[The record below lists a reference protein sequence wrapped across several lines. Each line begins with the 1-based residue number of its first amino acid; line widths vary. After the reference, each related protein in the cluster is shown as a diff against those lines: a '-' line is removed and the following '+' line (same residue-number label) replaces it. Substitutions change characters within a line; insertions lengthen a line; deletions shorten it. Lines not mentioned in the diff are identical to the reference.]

1 MSEFSITSPFIAA
14 LVTYLMPSVVCA
26 LIALIAWQSFPRLS
40 EGLARDLVWAFGVT
54 AAIQAVLLLN
64 GPAQIL
70 PSPML
75 RLLDCVSL
83 AVMGWAFFGSWRRTF
98 LVGSLVACGIY
109 GAFALSLWQLSGAES
124 DWASRAWHLIG
135 STILGSAALSLW
147 QRRGEYPLLLLI
159 SFALLT
165 VGYALGVLGWGEG
178 ALLARWIAF
187 PLILAALVQFSTRE
201 IESVRTELVSFSQ
214 HSLRQTQ
221 QLLTLLRAST
231 ALIGRSDVAAILGE
245 AVEGIALGVGADMAF
260 AALVDDPDGRRLR
273 LLAFYPPRP
282 SMCGRVISVAA
293 QPALADAMQRGQQV
307 VLTPNQRGI
316 HALAALVSSAPGPA
330 IIQPLAGK
338 GRVLGLIAAMN
349 GRHHRPFTEDE
360 QRVMEAFGAQVGT
373 AVENALLD
381 QVIESQTRE
390 LAELLVAREEEASRR
405 AAILESLA
413 EGVIVF
419 DHHEQ
424 AILANPA
431 ASAVLELAP
440 AGLIGKPLQ
449 AIMNG
454 QIHPDDYGLVR
465 SLLEGTARSA
475 CRVRWA
481 DKTVLLSV
489 APVRLSSTGRHGTVM
504 VLRDIT
510 EDAKVER
517 LKSEFVSVVSH
528 ELRSPFATL
537 DSTIQVIQRYG
548 LEHLLPQQRAQWQQ
562 LEDGLKRAETMI
574 NNLVTFAS
582 FLSKQGQLRMTAL
595 DMRELAEEV
604 IGSLGPVVQTRH
616 VRIVSELEDVPP
628 VHGDRER
635 LSEAIYH
642 LVHNAIKFNRPGG
655 MVIVSCRSTPES
667 VIVEVA
673 DTGLGI
679 PPDQL
684 QEVWKDFAQLA
695 DPLRRGVEG
704 LGLGLPL
711 VRYVI
716 QAHGGQV
723 WADSQ
728 VGQGSVFGFA
738 LPLPGEAKSRSR
750 SEAAG

>member
-1 MSEFSITSPFIAA
+1 MSELLIASPLVAA
-14 LVTYLMPSVVCA
+14 LVAYLVPCVASA
-26 LIALIAWQSFPRLS
+26 LIALIAWQTFRRLG
-40 EGLARDLVWAFGVT
+40 EGLLRDLAWAFGVT
-54 AAIQAVLLLN
+54 AAIQAVLLLA
-64 GPAQIL
+64 GSTQAL
-70 PSPML
+70 PSPVL
-75 RLLDCVSL
+75 RLLDCGSL

-98 LVGSLVACGIY
+98 LVGSLAACGIY
-109 GAFALSLWQLSGAES
+109 GAFALSLWQLSGVES
-124 DWASRAWHLIG
+124 GWANRAWHLIG
-135 STILGSAALSLW
+135 SVILGSAALTLW
-147 QRRGEYPLLLLI
+147 RRRSEYPALLFT
-159 SFALLT
+159 SFTLLT
-165 VGYALGVLGWGEG
+165 VGYALGMLGWEEG
-178 ALLARWIAF
+178 TLLARLIAF
-187 PLILAALVQFSTRE
+187 PLIMAALVQFSTRE
-201 IESVRTELVSFSQ
+201 IESIRTELVSFSQ

-245 AVEGIALGVGADMAF
+245 AVEGIALGVGADAAF

-273 LLAFYPPRP
+273 LLAFYPPKVSVR
-282 SMCGRVISVAA
+282 GRVIPLAA

-307 VLTPNQRGI
+307 VLTPSQRGI
-316 HALAALVSSAPGPA
+316 HALAALMSSTPGPA
-330 IIQPLAGK
+330 IIQPLTGK
-338 GRVLGLIAAMN
+338 GRALGLIAAMN
-349 GRHHRPFTEDE
+349 GRHGRAFTEDE
-360 QRVMEAFGAQVGT
+360 RRVMEAFGAQVGT

-390 LAELLVAREEEASRR
+390 LAELLVAREEEAGRR

-419 DHHEQ
+419 DHNEQ
-424 AILANPA
+424 AILSNPA
-431 ASAVLELAP
+431 ASAVLELEP

-454 QIHPDDYGLVR
+454 QIHPDDYELVQ
-465 SLLEGTARSA
+465 SLLEGAARSA
-475 CRVRWA
+475 CRIRWA

-537 DSTIQVIQRYG
+537 DSAVQIIQRYG
-548 LEHLLPQQRAQWQQ
+548 LDHLLPPQREQWRQ
-562 LEDGLKRAETMI
+562 LEDGLKHAETLI

-582 FLSKQGQLRMTAL
+582 FLSKQGQLRVTAL
-595 DMRELAEEV
+595 DVRELAEEV
-604 IGSLGPVVQTRH
+604 LESLGPVAQTRH
-616 VRIVSELEDVPP
+616 VTMASELAEDVPL

-635 LSEAIYH
+635 LAEAIYH

-655 MVIVSCRSTPES
+655 MVIVSCRSAPES

-673 DTGLGI
+673 DTGMGI
-679 PPDQL
+679 PPDRL
-684 QEVWKDFAQLA
+684 QEVWRDFAQLA

-716 QAHGGQV
+716 QAHGGEV

-728 VGQGSVFGFA
+728 VGQGSVFGFS
-738 LPLPGEAKSRSR
+738 LPLPGPK
-750 SEAAG
+750 